1 MEKQSDKNIEL
12 KSPSVQE
19 ILGRPPR
26 SIIRYGTTV
35 IFVVIACL
43 FIGSYFFKYPDIL
56 TASITVT
63 TENLPAGVT
72 AKTTGRIDTLFV
84 YEKQTVQKGALLA
97 LIENPASLS
106 DILLLKEHLISDTAF
121 NLPAKDDFHDLQL
134 GDIQQSYF
142 AYVKVYEDYRY
153 FVQADYHRKKIN
165 AIKKQIETQKSILKK
180 SQNALRLNSEQLSSA
195 RNLFVMDS
203 LLYVKKAL
211 SGAEYQ
217 NSKNTY
223 LQQLQSNENARLN
236 IDNQKISILQLEQSV
251 FDLEQQ
257 QSEQLNA
264 LRVALSGG
272 YDGLQTAI
280 KQWEQMYL
288 LLSPVSGS
296 VTFTKYWQK
305 NQNVNAGEVV
315 VTVVPQEKT
324 RIIGKITLPPQGA
337 GKVKEGQTVNVKFDN
352 YPYMEF
358 GMLKV
363 QIKNISLVP
372 VIVNDGNSDRKA
384 YILEVVFPD
393 TLRTNYG
400 KDLVFS
406 QEMQGTAEI
415 ITDDLRLL
423 DKFLN
428 PLKAAL
434 NK

>member
-1 MEKQSDKNIEL
+1 MEEQSTENIEL

-35 IFVVIACL
+35 IFIVVACL

-84 YEKQTVQKGALLA
+84 REKQSVQKGALLA
-97 LIENPASLS
+97 LIENPAFLG
-106 DILLLKEHLISDTAF
+106 DVLLLKRHLTSDTSF
-121 NLPAKDDFHDLQL
+121 TLFAKNDLRL

-142 AYVKVYEDYRY
+142 AYIKAYEDYRY
-153 FVQADYHRKKIN
+153 FVQADYHRKKTDV
-165 AIKKQIETQKSILKK
+165 IKKQIETQNGILKK
-180 SQNALRLNSEQLSSA
+180 SQNALRLNLEQLQSA
-195 RNLFVMDS
+195 KKLFVMDS
-203 LLYVKKAL
+203 LLYAKKAL

-217 NSKNTY
+217 SSRNSY
-223 LQQLQSNENARLN
+223 LQQLQANENARLN
-236 IDNQKISILQLEQSV
+236 IDNQKINILQLEQTV

-257 QSEQLNA
+257 RSEQLNA

-272 YDGLQTAI
+272 YDGLQTQI
-280 KQWEQMYL
+280 RQWEQAYL
-288 LLSPVSGS
+288 LVSPVGGA

-305 NQNVNAGEVV
+305 NQNVNAGEVL
-315 VTVVPQEKT
+315 VTVVPQERT

-352 YPYMEF
+352 FPHMEF
-358 GMLKV
+358 GMVKV
-363 QIKNISLVP
+363 RIKNISLVP
-372 VIVNDGNSDRKA
+372 VVVNDGNSEQKA

-400 KDLVFS
+400 RELAFS

-428 PLKAAL
+428 PIKSALK
-434 NK
+434 K